1 MRRLLSI
8 LFVGAAVLAS
18 QAWGAEP
25 PARRVPLAI
34 DGYID
39 PAEWAGARHIDDF
52 RLTQPLSRAP
62 SPYPTEAWILAT
74 PQGLAVAFRNTQPAN
89 VPRTRQ
95 VTARDAGG
103 PYDRVNVYV
112 DFDGDGRVG
121 YNFMV
126 MLSDSIQDETITN
139 ENQFSTDWDG
149 VWQHAVS
156 EDADTWS
163 VEMLI
168 PWYSAPMKNGRDGKR
183 TIAVQLDR
191 VIGSTGERVGWPA
204 VFGGETRFLSVFT
217 KMEIP
222 EYSQSL
228 LSVTPF
234 AVVIADNVRNSQ
246 HFDTGADVFWKP
258 NGRFQLS
265 ATLNPDF
272 GQVESDQL
280 VVNFSAV
287 ETFFSDK
294 RPFFTEN
301 QGFFNVPF
309 GSRNTADQLIY
320 TRRVGG
326 PADDG
331 SGAGD
336 VTAAAKVNG
345 SIGAF
350 NYGAFVATEADD
362 AGRDFYA
369 LRATRDFD
377 QQGIGA
383 MVTRVDRPFLDRQAT
398 VYEFDHR
405 WTPNASLGVRTTL
418 VGSDI
423 QQSGDAIRD
432 SGGQVQVDYDMGNGW
447 RQQLYA
453 LHLGD
458 ALQLNDFGYLERNN
472 YNYGRYQLAHRVTSL
487 PATSRYASHDFA
499 YAVSRRVNDDG
510 VKLADAWSFDLI
522 SDLRDGGNDFFEI
535 AGFTPGHDD
544 LVTRGNGVVDVPGK
558 FYLFY
563 ERFTPRQRRWS
574 LYWHGRYSAEGLG
587 GPRHGALELDF
598 NPTYFI
604 NDNLSVYGELF
615 AQHNPDL
622 LLWCPVGGSPCAA
635 SGGADLLGSYRANL
649 LQVNGGVQ
657 WTINSKQELRLKL
670 ETIALD
676 ARARQAWQVAP
687 NGRPVASNDT
697 VSDFSLRN
705 LGFQIRYR
713 YELAP
718 LSNLYIAYVRGGF
731 GSRDASQDVGSLLGD
746 ALSLRDSEQ
755 LLVKLSYRFEL

>member
-1 MRRLLSI
+1 MHRCLLSFAI
-8 LFVGAAVLAS
+8 LGALACP
-18 QAWGAEP
+18 AWAASP
-25 PARRVPLAI
+25 IVV
-34 DGYID
+34 DGHID
-39 PAEWAGARHIDDF
+39 PAEWAGARHVTDF

-74 PQGLAVAFRNTQPAN
+74 PQGLAVAFHSVQPAN
-89 VPRTRQ
+89 IPRTRQ
-95 VTARDAGG
+95 VTPRDAGG
-103 PYDRVNVYV
+103 PYDRVNLYV

-156 EDADTWS
+156 EDAEGWS

-168 PWYSAPMKNGRDGKR
+168 PWHIAPMKDGHDGKR

-191 VIGSTGERVGWPA
+191 VVGSTGQRVGWPA
-204 VFGGETRFLSVFT
+204 IFGGEPRFLSAFT
-217 KMEIP
+217 KMDVP
-222 EYSQSL
+222 AYSQSL
-228 LSVTPF
+228 LAVTPY
-234 AVVIADNVRNSQ
+234 VSGLYDNIRSKGKT
-246 HFDTGADVFWKP
+246 DTGADVFWKP

-301 QGFFNVPF
+301 QGFFDVPF
-309 GSRNTADQLIY
+309 GSLNGGDRLIY

-331 SGAGD
+331 SGPGD

-350 NYGAFVATEADD
+350 NYGAFFATEADEV
-362 AGRDFYA
+362 GRDFYA
-369 LRATRDFD
+369 LRGTRDFGV
-377 QQGIGA
+377 QGIGA

-405 WTPNASLGVRTTL
+405 WNPNPFLSVRTTL

-423 QQSGDAIRD
+423 EQAGDESRD
-432 SGGQVQVDYDMGNGW
+432 AGGQVQVDYDMGNHW
-447 RQQLYA
+447 RQQFYGE
-453 LHLGD
+453 HLGD
-458 ALQLNDFGYLERNN
+458 RLQLNDFGYLQRNN
-472 YNYGRYQLAHRVTSL
+472 YNYARYQVANRQTDLPSTSM
-487 PATSRYASHDFA
+487 YASHDIR
-499 YAVSRRVNDDG
+499 YAVSSRYNDQG
-510 VKLADAWSFDLI
+510 VHLYDAWQVDNT
-522 SDLRDGGNDFFEI
+522 SDLRDGGNDYMQI
-535 AGFTPGHDD
+535 AQFLPGRDD
-544 LVTRGNGVVDVPGK
+544 LITRGNGVVRVPSK
-558 FYLFY
+558 FYLYY
-563 ERFTPRQRRWS
+563 ERSRPRKDRWS
-574 LYWHGRYSAEGLG
+574 FYWHARYAAEGLG
-587 GPRHGALELDF
+587 GPRQGALELDF
-598 NPTYFI
+598 EPTYFV
-604 NDNLSVYGELF
+604 NDSLSFSAGFF
-615 AQHNPDL
+615 ALHNPDWL
-622 LLWCPVGGSPCAA
+622 LQPPT
-635 SGGADLLGSYRANL
+635 SGDPGNLLASYRANQL
-649 LQVNGGVQ
+649 SLNGGVQ
-657 WTINSKQELRLKL
+657 WIISSKQDLRVKL

-676 ARARQAWQVAP
+676 AHMRQAWRVAAD
-687 NGRPVASNDT
+687 GTPVASDEP
-697 VSDFSLRN
+697 VQDFSLRN

-731 GSRDASQDVGSLLGD
+731 DSQSFAQDVGPLLGN
-746 ALSLRDSEQ
+746 AFSLRDSEQ